1 MGLPIVRVDGAVQ
14 DDGRG
19 KIISFRSDK
28 QRLTAGLAYA
38 GHGDLIC
45 IHLRK
50 RSQVIDNGIDITQD
64 FLVAQVAVIVA
75 AGQDLA
81 IAREAREKIRH
92 DGHIP
97 GVDELFAQVC
107 GVLNDTVAFV
117 QMNDRGMLTTSRR
130 LAEEAV
136 DSVIDANWTEHGFVS
151 FKVHSSQA
159 AMLNEWTRGQR
170 L

>member
-1 MGLPIVRVDGAVQ
+1 MGLPIVRVDRAVQ
-14 DDGRG
+14 DNGCG
-19 KIISFRSDK
+19 EIISFRGDK
-28 QRLTAGLAYA
+28 QRLTAGLADA
-38 GHGDLIC
+38 GHGDPIC

-50 RSQVIDNGIDITQD
+50 GAKVIDNGIDITQD

-75 AGQDLA
+75 TGQDLA
-81 IAREAREKIRH
+81 VAREAREKIRH
-92 DGHIP
+92 DGHIT
-97 GVDELFAQVC
+97 GVDELFNQVS

-117 QMNDRGMLTTSRR
+117 QMNDREMLTTSP
-130 LAEEAV
+130 LLDEEAV